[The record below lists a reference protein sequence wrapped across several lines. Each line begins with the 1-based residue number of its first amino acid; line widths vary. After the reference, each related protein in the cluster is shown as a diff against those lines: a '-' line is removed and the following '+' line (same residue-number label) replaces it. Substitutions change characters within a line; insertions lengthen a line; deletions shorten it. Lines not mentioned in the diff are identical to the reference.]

1 MKLEWYADAQGFDA
15 LRPHWNAVLQ
25 SSATNTL
32 FLTWEWQQAWWD
44 NFGTGRDLW
53 LAAARDEGGQVL
65 AILPMFSQE
74 TCLDPDLPLP
84 GINIENPLAVSN
96 GSCPAAAPSER
107 GGRRVRQPTGRS
119 TWQRTVHLGGGSEV
133 SDYLDVIAPAALHHQ
148 AWAMLFD
155 SIAER
160 EGWRFLDL
168 RNLPSSS
175 PSLGAVTELAQARG
189 WTVQQGEEDVC
200 PVLELPGT
208 WDEYLGTRL
217 DKKQRHELRR
227 KMRRAEQ
234 ETRVDW
240 YWAGNENLEEALD
253 VFMQLHKASAS
264 AKEAFMDQ
272 RMERFFRT
280 AARAAAEQGWL
291 RLSVLRFDGRP
302 VASYLCFDYGRDR
315 LVYNSGFEI
324 SAYRELSPGIVLVAY
339 MIEDAIKQGCGR
351 FDFLQGNERYKYE
364 FGAVDTQVMRLFI
377 SRPSGIEYVRR

>member
-32 FLTWEWQQAWWD
+32 FLTWEWQRAWWD
-44 NFGTGRDLW
+44 NLGTGRDLW

-65 AILPMFSQE
+65 AILPLFSQE
-74 TCLDPDLPLP
+74 TCLDPDSPLP

-96 GSCPAAAPSER
+96 GS
-107 GGRRVRQPTGRS
+107 
-119 TWQRTVHLGGGSEV
+119 WQRTVHLGGGSEV
-133 SDYLDVIAPAALHHQ
+133 SDYLDVIAPASWNHQ
-148 AWAMLFD
+148 AWAALLD

-168 RNLPSSS
+168 RNLPSAS

-189 WTVQQGEEDVC
+189 WSVQQAKEDVC
-200 PVLELPGT
+200 PVLELPNT
-208 WDEYLGTRL
+208 WDEYLATRL

-240 YWAGNENLEEALD
+240 YWAGKENLEEALD

-272 RMERFFRT
+272 RMERFFRA

-377 SRPSGIEYVRR
+377 SRLSGIEYVRR